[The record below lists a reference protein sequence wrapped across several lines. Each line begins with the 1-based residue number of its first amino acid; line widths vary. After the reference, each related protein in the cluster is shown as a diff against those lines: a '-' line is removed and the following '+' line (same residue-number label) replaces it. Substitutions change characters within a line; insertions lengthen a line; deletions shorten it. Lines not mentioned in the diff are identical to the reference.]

1 MKELFKNFALFA
13 VFSVVF
19 SGLSG
24 CGSQSANT
32 AANNVAT
39 NAAPANASTNGAST
53 TVYPPLASALA
64 DAELEALDGTKTKV
78 SDRKGKVVLLNIWGI
93 WCGPCIAEMP
103 HLVDLQ
109 EKYRDQGFEIIGL
122 NIGADEMGTP
132 EDLDEIKKFGE
143 KKNLNYTL
151 VRSPDEVTGQ
161 FYKITKQN
169 VVPQSILINREGQ
182 LRGVFIGF
190 GGKVMNSMK
199 DTIDKAMKE

>member
-1 MKELFKNFALFA
+1 MKDLFKNLALFA
-13 VFSVVF
+13 IFSIVF
-19 SGLSG
+19 SGLTG

-32 AANNVAT
+32 AANNAAK
-39 NAAPANASTNGAST
+39 NAAPANGATNGAST

-103 HLVDLQ
+103 HLVELQ
-109 EKYRDQGFEIIGL
+109 EKYRDQGLEIIGL

-132 EDLDEIKKFGE
+132 EDLDAIKKFGE
-143 KKNLNYTL
+143 KKNINYTL
-151 VRSPDEVTGQ
+151 VRSPDDVTKQ
-161 FYKITKQN
+161 FYLITKQN

-182 LRGVFIGF
+182 LRGVFVGF
-190 GGKVMNSMK
+190 GGRVLNSLK
-199 DTIDKAMKE
+199 ETIDKTMNE